1 MSEPGGEF
9 HLPAPSSQP
18 IITALG
24 IALMLAGLVPDAR
37 LWRMAMVSLGAMVF
51 LIGLWLWVSDAI
63 EEYRNLP
70 D

>member
-1 MSEPGGEF
+1 MSEPSDGF

-18 IITALG
+18 IVTALG
-24 IALMLAGLVPDAR
+24 LALMLAGLVPDAR
-37 LWRMAMVSLGAMVF
+37 LWRMAMVSIGAMVC
-51 LIGLWLWVSDAI
+51 LIGIWLWVSDAI